1 MKIERYT
8 PAPKQAIDVRI
19 EVFVKEQGFRDEFDD
34 IDAIAI
40 HFVAYDEGNRPI
52 GTCRIFTVDDPQI
65 YLLGRLAVVKDYRGK
80 GLGSEIVEH
89 AENYVK
95 EIGGKELRL
104 HAQCRVAKFYEKI
117 GYTSFGEIEEEEG
130 CPHIWMKKIL

>member
-1 MKIERYT
+1 MKFTEANYGSIQ
-8 PAPKQAIDVRI
+8 KRI

-80 GLGSEIVEH
+80 GLGKVLLEQADTLATIFKLDELT
-89 AENYVK
+89 AEVLPHNAASRKLFQSLEYAEEQNGEFYVYRK
-95 EIGGKELRL
+95 RIR
-104 HAQCRVAKFYEKI
+104 
-117 GYTSFGEIEEEEG
+117 
-130 CPHIWMKKIL
+130 